1 MATAGYISAADLKSY
16 IGLTG
21 SGQDTNISN
30 AITAA
35 SRQIDRI
42 CNRRFWQDSSVQVK
56 TFTPISNIFLEV
68 PDISTTTGLIVKL
81 DTTDDGSYDKTL
93 TINTDFIV
101 MPTNPILLG
110 TGAGEHKPY
119 TEIRILNTRSSERF
133 DPSIINNVQ
142 ITAKYGFAIVPE
154 AIEQATRI
162 QALRLFKRKDTPY
175 NVFGNDETG
184 TIELFNK
191 FDPDAMALLK
201 DYRRQD
207 LVGQV
212 L

>member
-1 MATAGYISAADLKSY
+1 MATAGYVSTADVKSY
-16 IGLTG
+16 IGLSG

-30 AITAA
+30 AIIAA

-42 CNRRFWQDSSVQVK
+42 CRRRFWQDSTVQVK

-101 MPTNPILLG
+101 MPTNPKLLG
-110 TGAGEHKPY
+110 TSAGQHEPF
-119 TEIRILNTRSSERF
+119 TQIRILNTRSSERF
-133 DPSIINNVQ
+133 DPSILNNVQ

-162 QALRLFKRKDTPY
+162 QALRLFKRKDTPF

-207 LVGQV
+207 LVGQI

>member
-56 TFTPISNIFLEV
+56 TFTPISNVFLEV

-110 TGAGEHKPY
+110 TGSGEHKPY

>member
-1 MATAGYISAADLKSY
+1 MATAGYVSTADVKNY

-21 SGQDTNISN
+21 SGQDTNIANS
-30 AITAA
+30 ILAA

-42 CNRRFWQDSSVQVK
+42 CRRRFWQDSSVQVK
-56 TFTPISNIFLEV
+56 TFTPISNIYLEV

-81 DTTDDGSYDKTL
+81 DTTDNGTYDKTL

-101 MPTNPILLG
+101 MPTNPKLLG
-110 TGAGEHKPY
+110 TSAGQHEPY

-142 ITAKYGFAIVPE
+142 ITAKYGFAVIPE

-162 QALRLFKRKDTPY
+162 QALRLFKRKDTPF
-175 NVFGNDETG
+175 NVFGNEQTG

-201 DYRRQD
+201 DYRKQD
-207 LVGQV
+207 LVGQI